1 MKQGIVMVLMLAIGS
16 WAMPERTKQ
25 NFDKSVF
32 YNALASENLAKVNA
46 QLQSVQNASFPE
58 KQAFEGTLLMKKAA
72 FVSAPGQKLSLFK
85 SGHKKLEASI
95 TTDEKNAE
103 FRFLRLVIQE
113 NAPKFLNYHNNI
125 TEDVAFI
132 RNEFKTLSDVVQ
144 HAIKDYSKKSKAL
157 HTQDL

>member
-1 MKQGIVMVLMLAIGS
+1 MKSGIVIVLMLAICS
-16 WAMPERTKQ
+16 WAKPKNAEQ
-25 NFDKSVF
+25 SFDKSFF
-32 YNALASENLAKVNA
+32 YNVLASEDLSKINA
-46 QLQSVQNASFPE
+46 QLQAVQKASFPE

-72 FVSAPGQKLSLFK
+72 IVPTPGQKLNLFK

-95 TTDEKNAE
+95 NLDTKNAE

-125 TEDVAFI
+125 TEDAAFV
-132 RNEFKTLSDVVQ
+132 RNAYKTLPNVVQ
-144 HAIKDYSKKSKAL
+144 NAIKNYSKKSKVL